1 MSDLEGLKFHLDGL
15 VGDDP
20 GFSEVEWAVA
30 EIERRWE
37 YIDELESALSK
48 SIMHQKELDR
58 CVHITH
64 DQIDAAWGEGRP
76 PNCDFE
82 EGFLAAFAVLGIHC
96 CKGCG
101 GSGVKKTTIDHNM
114 YGKPVCANL
123 TCPVC
128 DGHGWVIGGKDD

>member
-101 GSGVKKTTIDHNM
+101 GSGAVVVDRDPDGRPYLDK
-114 YGKPVCANL
+114 
-123 TCPVC
+123 CPAC
-128 DGHGWVIGGKDD
+128 NGHGWVIGGEGE